1 MTISLTNGSTTIDLP
16 PDLVW
21 PDEFTWQQVEQ
32 TAEYTTTGALVLDAF
47 TKQAGRPITLQG
59 SETFAWCQRGDL
71 VTLRNWASQAGA
83 TFTLTLRG
91 LARTVV
97 FNHDAGA
104 LEAEAILD
112 YSDPIDDDPYAITIR
127 FLEL

>member
-1 MTISLTNGSTTIDLP
+1 MTVSLTNGSTTVNLPADLI
-16 PDLVW
+16 W

-32 TAEYTTTGALVLDAF
+32 SAEYTTTGALVLDAF
-47 TKQAGRPITLQG
+47 EKQAGRPITLQG
-59 SETFAWCQRGDL
+59 SESFAWCQRGDL
-71 VTLRNWASQAGA
+71 LTLRNWASQAGA

-104 LEAEAILD
+104 LEAAAILD
-112 YSDPIDDDPYAITIR
+112 FSDPLDSDPYAITIR

>member
-16 PDLVW
+16 PDLIW

-32 TAEYTTTGALVLDAF
+32 SSEYTTTGALVLDAF
-47 TKQAGRPITLQG
+47 AKQAGRPITLQG

-104 LEAEAILD
+104 IEAEAILD
-112 YSDPIDDDPYAITIR
+112 YADPIDADPYAITIR